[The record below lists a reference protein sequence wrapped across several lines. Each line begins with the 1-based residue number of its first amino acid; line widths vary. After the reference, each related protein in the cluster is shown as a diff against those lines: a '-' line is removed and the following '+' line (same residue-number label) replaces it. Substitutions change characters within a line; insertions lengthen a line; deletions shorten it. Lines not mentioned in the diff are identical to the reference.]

1 MHYFMVPQPRK
12 CYFLQVYYLFPFFIL
27 SGAFPK
33 ACSIFSVRFSD
44 FVKFKDISRT
54 GKMNLL
60 YSRIS
65 RTPGNPDYL

>member
-1 MHYFMVPQPRK
+1 MHYFMVPATK
-12 CYFLQVYYLFPFFIL
+12 EILFSTGIIFIHFLNSKWGF
-27 SGAFPK
+27 SKG
-33 ACSIFSVRFSD
+33 SIFSMRFSD

-60 YSRIS
+60 YSRFS